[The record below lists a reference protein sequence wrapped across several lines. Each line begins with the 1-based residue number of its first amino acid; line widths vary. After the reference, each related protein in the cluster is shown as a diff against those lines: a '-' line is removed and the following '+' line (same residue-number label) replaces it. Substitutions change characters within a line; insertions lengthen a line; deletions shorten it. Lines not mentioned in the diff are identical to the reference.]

1 MVTKFTLQSNFSS
14 LKIQSIVYLMNKSH
28 YVWLSNL
35 NQDFFSLALSS
46 FLMCFFFFKVDYNI
60 VHVSPLGPKNASP
73 QQFTVNVCKFI
84 TVIFLFTF
92 RYSPLHNIKVP
103 DGDTQ
108 YPAVLLLTGDHDDR
122 VVPSH
127 SLKFMAELQHTL
139 KDCQKQV
146 SFCSIIK
153 LFLLFF

>member
-1 MVTKFTLQSNFSS
+1 MIKQFKSRFFFPSTKLFS
-14 LKIQSIVYLMNKSH
+14 V
-28 YVWLSNL
+28 VV
-35 NQDFFSLALSS
+35 
-46 FLMCFFFFKVDYNI
+46 FFFKVDYNI

>member
-1 MVTKFTLQSNFSS
+1 M
-14 LKIQSIVYLMNKSH
+14 
-28 YVWLSNL
+28 
-35 NQDFFSLALSS
+35 FFV
-46 FLMCFFFFKVDYNI
+46 KVDYNI
-60 VHVSPLGPKNASP
+60 VHVSPLGPCLPTTFYCK
-73 QQFTVNVCKFI
+73 CKFI
-84 TVIFLFTF
+84 TVIFLFTL

-146 SFCSIIK
+146 SFCSIIT
-153 LFLLFF
+153 LFLLFFLNFQYNDRLCRYFNETTEYCFYAF

>member
-1 MVTKFTLQSNFSS
+1 MIKLF
-14 LKIQSIVYLMNKSH
+14 KSR
-28 YVWLSNL
+28 
-35 NQDFFSLALSS
+35 
-46 FLMCFFFFKVDYNI
+46 FFFPSTKLFSDVFFFLKVDYNI

>member
-1 MVTKFTLQSNFSS
+1 MITKFTLQSNFSS

-28 YVWLSNL
+28 YVWLS
-35 NQDFFSLALSS
+35 
-46 FLMCFFFFKVDYNI
+46 KVDYNI

>member
-35 NQDFFSLALSS
+35 NPSTKLFSDVV
-46 FLMCFFFFKVDYNI
+46 FFFKVDYNI